1 MENNYSDSYETGST
15 VPPKNNRG
23 LIAFLLVAVI
33 LLLGTTT
40 VLGVMNVQ
48 LFTRLDESGSSSA
61 NFTPT
66 EEASLPQQTDPT
78 TVTTPAG
85 DIDIDLNKAPGSV
98 DNVPQEG
105 GLSLQAIYEKAIDSV
120 VSISCTLRG
129 GTSTGTGV
137 VLTQD
142 GYIATNSHVVAD
154 ALGIK
159 VLLTDGRELDAVLVG
174 ADAVSDLAV
183 LYVEA
188 KDLTAAEFGD
198 SADLKVGDS
207 VVAIGD
213 PLGIEFR
220 GTMTDG
226 IISAINRDL
235 VSEGRTMTL
244 IQTNAALNSGNS
256 GGPLLN
262 CFGQVIGIN
271 TMKISTFVDD
281 AGVEGLGFAIPSAI
295 VKEVVDQL
303 MEQGYVTGRPTLGI
317 QGDTVTQAEQM
328 YYRLPAGVLI
338 TEADP
343 HGCAAVAGLA
353 AGDIITQIND
363 TAITGTDAL
372 QSFLYGCK
380 AGDKVTVTIYRYT
393 ARQYYTVT
401 FRLDQAT

>member
-1 MENNYSDSYETGST
+1 
-15 VPPKNNRG
+15 
-23 LIAFLLVAVI
+23 
-33 LLLGTTT
+33 
-40 VLGVMNVQ
+40 
-48 LFTRLDESGSSSA
+48 
-61 NFTPT
+61 
-66 EEASLPQQTDPT
+66 
-78 TVTTPAG
+78 
-85 DIDIDLNKAPGSV
+85 
-98 DNVPQEG
+98 
-105 GLSLQAIYEKAIDSV
+105 
-120 VSISCTLRG
+120 
-129 GTSTGTGV
+129 
-137 VLTQD
+137 
-142 GYIATNSHVVAD
+142 
-154 ALGIK
+154 
-159 VLLTDGRELDAVLVG
+159 VLLTDGRELDAILVG

-235 VSEGRTMTL
+235 VSQGRTMTL

-281 AGVEGLGFAIPSAI
+281 AGVEGLGFAIPSAT

-303 MEQGYVTGRPTLGI
+303 MDQGYVTGRPDMGI
-317 QGDTVTQAEQM
+317 EGDTVTQAEQM

-338 TEADP
+338 TGVDP
-343 HGCAAVAGLA
+343 HGCAANTGLA
-353 AGDIITQIND
+353 EGDIITKLND

-372 QSFLYGCK
+372 QTFLYGCK
-380 AGDKVTVTIYRYT
+380 AGDKVTVTFYRYT

-401 FRLDQAT
+401 LRLDQAT